1 VRFRWT
7 DRFRRA
13 EEVPPYTHL
22 AAVYDRMMDHVDY
35 SAWVDYLTKLFGKF
49 GRGIRCVV
57 DGGCGTGSLA
67 LALERKG
74 YRVVGFDRSFEMIR
88 EARQKS
94 HAPLWR
100 GDLRAI
106 SLSSDRW
113 DAFLCLYDTVMY
125 LTRVEMEQMFSQV
138 KSVLAKGGL
147 LIFDV
152 VTENHVR
159 KRWANYTEKDR
170 GKGWETVRRS
180 WYDRKRRCQHTEF
193 ELFSLQERKV
203 CREHHL
209 QRVYRLKEMER
220 MAEGRGLKL
229 VGRFSGF
236 TLDSGNEE
244 SDRVH
249 FVLRKEAS

>member
-1 VRFRWT
+1 MRFRWT
-7 DRFRRA
+7 DRFHRA
-13 EEVPPYTHL
+13 AEVPPYTHL

-35 SAWVDYLTKLFGKF
+35 SGWADYLTKLFGKF
-49 GRGIRCVV
+49 GKGIRCVV

-67 LALERKG
+67 LALEKRG

-88 EARQKS
+88 MARKKS
-94 HAPLWR
+94 RAPLWQ
-100 GDLRAI
+100 GDLRAP

-125 LTRVEMEQMFSQV
+125 LTRAELGQMFSRVQ
-138 KSVLAKGGL
+138 SVLVEGGIL
-147 LIFDV
+147 VFDL
-152 VTENHVR
+152 VTESHVL
-159 KRWANYTEKDR
+159 KCWANYTEKNR
-170 GKGWETVRRS
+170 GEGWETLRRS
-180 WYDRKRRCQHTEF
+180 WYNRKTRCQHTEF
-193 ELFSLQERKV
+193 ELFSLQERRV

-209 QRVYRLKEMER
+209 QRVCRLEEMER

-229 VGRFSGF
+229 VGRFRGF
-236 TLDSGNEE
+236 TLNSGDEE